1 MLSEAKIKPLTTLKL
16 FSRGNYTLKSEQ
28 GPYLKQNDNEVRN
41 PTYQGKGMESK
52 SFSDAS
58 KMPLQNQQYN
68 IPSIENPAQNGSNF
82 ITSEDNFVDD
92 VWQSPGNISEQEK
105 IEIIKTGFQL
115 QAEDKISLKKYYESK
130 EEYNGFQSKGYSIQ
144 YESIRRNKLYKN
156 LND

>member
-1 MLSEAKIKPLTTLKL
+1 MIMKLEIQLIREKGWNQKASQTPLKC
-16 FSRGNYTLKSEQ
+16 
-28 GPYLKQNDNEVRN
+28 PY
-41 PTYQGKGMESK
+41 
-52 SFSDAS
+52 
-58 KMPLQNQQYN
+58 LQNQQYN